1 MARPSSSD
9 SRPSKSRPT
18 GSRTG
23 RRAGIDR
30 ARIVTAAVAL
40 ADEHGLG
47 AVSMR
52 KVGEAVGVEAMS
64 LYNHV
69 ANKDDLIDGMVDA
82 VFAEIELPDLDDP
95 DLELDWRAA
104 LRDRARSARSAL
116 RRHPWAVPLME
127 TRTSPGPAT
136 LRHHDRVLGIMRR
149 SGSSLALAG
158 HAIALLDAYVYGF
171 ALEELTLPFDEPGE
185 SVELAAALH
194 EAMPADQYP
203 YLAEFT
209 VDHVMAPGYDFAAEF
224 DFGLEI
230 VLDGLAQ
237 AFTADTDN

>member
-1 MARPSSSD
+1 MARQTSSD
-9 SRPSKSRPT
+9 ARAASAPPPKK
-18 GSRTG
+18 RTG

-30 ARIVTAAVAL
+30 TQIVVAALAL
-40 ADEHGLG
+40 ADERGID

-69 ANKDDLIDGMVDA
+69 ANKEDLLDGMVDA

-95 DLELDWRAA
+95 DLDWRTA
-104 LRDRARSARSAL
+104 LRDRARSARTAM

-136 LRHHDRVLGIMRR
+136 LRHHDTILGTLRR
-149 SGSSLALAG
+149 SGFSLALAG
-158 HAIALLDAYVYGF
+158 HALALLDAYVYGF
-171 ALEELTLPFDEPGE
+171 ALEELTLPFDEPTE
-185 SVELAAALH
+185 TVELAAAMH
-194 EAMPADQYP
+194 EAMPTDEYP

-209 VDHVMAPGYDFAAEF
+209 VGHVMAPGYDFAAEF

-237 AFTADTDN
+237 AFAADT